1 MSVELQPAK
10 SASGMV
16 DAAAASQVA
25 RVFEWPLRVYWEDT
39 DAGGVVYHSIYLN
52 YFERCRSEYLRAAG
66 IFQRELREQQGIQF
80 VVVDMNV
87 RWARAAQYDD
97 QLVVTAQYVET
108 RGATCIFRQ
117 TIYRGAVGGEVVATA
132 DCRAATIDARTLRPV
147 RMPKALLAAMEAYSA
162 TQSSAQSS
170 AQSPAHL
177 PVQPLAMAPVLTASS
192 GATP

>member
-1 MSVELQPAK
+1 MEPEVSMDLPQAMSTGV
-10 SASGMV
+10 
-16 DAAAASQVA
+16 AASDAA
-25 RVFEWPLRVYWEDT
+25 RVFEWPIRVYWEDT

-66 IFQRELREQQGIQF
+66 VFQRELREQQGIQF

-108 RGATCIFRQ
+108 RGATCTFRQ
-117 TIYRGAVGGEVVATA
+117 TIHRNTVEGEVVATA
-132 DCRAATIDARTLRPV
+132 ECRAATIDAHTLRPV

-162 TQSSAQSS
+162 GVT
-170 AQSPAHL
+170 
-177 PVQPLAMAPVLTASS
+177 APVVAGAPAPALT
-192 GATP
+192 GANA

>member
-1 MSVELQPAK
+1 MEPEVSVDLPQAMSTGV
-10 SASGMV
+10 
-16 DAAAASQVA
+16 AASDAA
-25 RVFEWPLRVYWEDT
+25 RVFEWPIRVYWEDT

-66 IFQRELREQQGIQF
+66 VFQRELREQQGIQF

-108 RGATCIFRQ
+108 RGATCTFRQ
-117 TIYRGAVGGEVVATA
+117 TIHRNTVDGEVVATA
-132 DCRAATIDARTLRPV
+132 ECRAATIDARSLRPV

-162 TQSSAQSS
+162 GA
-170 AQSPAHL
+170 
-177 PVQPLAMAPVLTASS
+177 TASVVT
-192 GATP
+192 GANA